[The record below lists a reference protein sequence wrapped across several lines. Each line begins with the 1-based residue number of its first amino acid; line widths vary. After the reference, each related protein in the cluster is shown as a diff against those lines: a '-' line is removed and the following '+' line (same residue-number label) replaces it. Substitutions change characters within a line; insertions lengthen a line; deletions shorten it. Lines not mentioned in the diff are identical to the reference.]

1 MSIDLTRRAW
11 AEHPGATTPQ
21 ARARSQRAADVA
33 REGVPGVRFPKGHDF
48 MPPGHSWTEPVKAN
62 PEQPTTL
69 SDLVTFRPSAPTAD
83 QRRRA
88 GVAPAIRS
96 MKGTERLT
104 TDALLV
110 LHSIY
115 LRAKAS
121 GTDGAMVTRGEV
133 AYDAGITPDEAERL
147 IDALEARGHIF
158 ASRAF
163 GRRPIYKINFS

>member
-1 MSIDLTRRAW
+1 MSIDLTWRAW
-11 AEHPGATTPQ
+11 AEHPGATTRE
-21 ARARSQRAADVA
+21 ARARSERAADVA
-33 REGVPGVRFPKGHDF
+33 REGIPGIRFPKGHDF
-48 MPPGHSWTEPVKAN
+48 MPSGHRLTAPVKAN

-69 SDLVTFRPSAPTAD
+69 SDLVTFHPSAPTAD

-96 MKGTERLT
+96 MKGAERLT
-104 TDALLV
+104 TEALLV

-121 GTDGAMVTRGEV
+121 GTAGAMVTRSEI

-163 GRRPIYKINFS
+163 GRRPIYSVNFG